1 MLNWKYENLHFNFA
15 FLTGIGMD
23 KMDNWGNLALEA
35 FLCDK
40 SLPPIIINLL
50 SSSPRGSNFSGGRFQ
65 VKINL
70 SSRRSEIFRLFAQ
83 LVRWLAFLHFSP
95 PVHWLLINNW
105 DLIFFYLLIAY
116 LLLLCPL
123 SGNPI
128 MLPNWE
134 AFSLFYIK
142 KRLLYC
148 SFGTNVLYFSLPVV
162 YILTAE
168 KTPF

>member
-1 MLNWKYENLHFNFA
+1 
-15 FLTGIGMD
+15 
-23 KMDNWGNLALEA
+23 MDNWGNLTLEA

-70 SSRRSEIFRLFAQ
+70 SSHRSENFS
-83 LVRWLAFLHFSP
+83 AFCTTGPLLTGFSPFSP
-95 PVHWLLINNW
+95 PVHQLLINNW

-128 MLPNWE
+128 MLPNTK
-134 AFSLFYIK
+134 AFSFFYIK

-148 SFGTNVLYFSLPVV
+148 SFGINVLYFSPPVV

>member
-1 MLNWKYENLHFNFA
+1 MLNLKYRNLHFNLA
-15 FLTGIGMD
+15 YLTGIGMD

-70 SSRRSEIFRLFAQ
+70 SSRRSENLS
-83 LVRWLAFLHFSP
+83 AFCTTSLLTDFSPFCLP
-95 PVHWLLINNW
+95 PVHRPDCDVRELLINNW
-105 DLIFFYLLIAY
+105 DLICFYLLIAY

-123 SGNPI
+123 SSNPI
-128 MLPNWE
+128 TLLNTE
-134 AFSLFYIK
+134 AFSFFYVKRDFYIVA
-142 KRLLYC
+142 LVQIYH
-148 SFGTNVLYFSLPVV
+148 VLAFL
-162 YILTAE
+162 
-168 KTPF
+168 